1 MLEAERLP
9 LTAISSDE
17 WSTQVLG
24 HMGAGASV
32 VIARSTLWPGASCAM
47 VMKEDKCA
55 NLYVS
60 TPRHSN
66 SAASRPGRAAA
77 SRPHGSH
84 AARC

>member
-1 MLEAERLP
+1 MHSDSEGGMRSGERRTVEPPENSARHHHLW
-9 LTAISSDE
+9 SS
-17 WSTQVLG
+17 
-24 HMGAGASV
+24 MASWKYV
-32 VIARSTLWPGASCAM
+32 SAM